1 MSRRAVTEHPLLC
14 RLCHPLLRGLWVP
27 LEGFRSTW
35 ISRCLM
41 LTRLEKQQIKQKGS
55 FSLCK
60 LPNCDKPC
68 LLLVLSGLA
77 GAPAAQ

>member
-1 MSRRAVTEHPLLC
+1 MSGKAGAEHPLLC
-14 RLCHPLLRGLWVP
+14 QPPLEGLWVP
-27 LEGFRSTW
+27 LEGFGSTR

-55 FSLCK
+55 FSLCQ

-77 GAPAAQ
+77 RAEAAH